1 MIKNLLKLVSVVLL
15 WAVASIA
22 SAHTYFF
29 GMTVLTLNGST
40 KTIEIIHQFTTH
52 DVENSIAEQQ
62 QINFSPEHKN
72 YESFIQSYVE
82 AHFSL
87 QHLDKQVKLN
97 WIGIEVKSGNI
108 YIYQEAPFESLLTG
122 LLVKNDL
129 LVNTYPKQ
137 INILNF
143 QGIKIKGS
151 ITFNAT
157 ETTAVFE

>member
-1 MIKNLLKLVSVVLL
+1 MIKHLLKLASVVIL

-29 GMTVLTLNGST
+29 GMTDLTLNGSS

-52 DVENSIAEQQ
+52 DVENAIAEQQ
-62 QINFSPEHKN
+62 QINFSPEHKD
-72 YESFIQSYVE
+72 YEALIQSYVE
-82 AHFSL
+82 KHFSL
-87 QHLDKQVKLN
+87 QHLNKQVKIN
-97 WIGIEVKSGNI
+97 WLGLEVKSGNI
-108 YIYQEAPFESLLTG
+108 YIYQEAPFESFLTG

-137 INILNF
+137 VNILNF
-143 QGIKIKGS
+143 QGINIKGS
-151 ITFNAT
+151 ITFNAI